1 MKQKGFRRFLPSLV
15 SFLVCGVILFAPFA
29 VLYILFGEETATI
42 PVILAIKGGLS
53 AWNILYLC
61 VISPKVH
68 KKIKKLFEGKI
79 DPEQAEAVE
88 PAANEL
94 EAGKDEEDKA
104 P

>member
-1 MKQKGFRRFLPSLV
+1 MV

-29 VLYILFGEETATI
+29 VLYVLFGEETVTAQ
-42 PVILAIKGGLS
+42 VYLAIKGGLS

-61 VISPKVH
+61 VVSPKVH

-79 DPEQAEAVE
+79 DPGQVEAVE
-88 PAANEL
+88 PGIG
-94 EAGKDEEDKA
+94 EAEVGKAEEDQA